1 MGEWYMRETMTT
13 ILRSRAF
20 KIAALSI
27 IAGGITISSVSAVFI
42 VHDPKNGAQIINQI
56 KKATEQVASLKR
68 QIDLQLENLQSLK
81 AETIDPILQEVALVN
96 KSYQDFMN
104 TTNDVIKGGTSARDA
119 LKNVCTDYKNLNL
132 NNITYAGINGQM
144 NINRENAKELN
155 IQIGE
160 AISQNQERLAK
171 SQERIKKL
179 TEQIAHTHGE
189 KDLAQLQALLQSEEI
204 NSQNIANEISA
215 LQAKQ
220 ELIKSQVESLE
231 KEAASTLM
239 KKTAN
244 DFDTF
249 SEQLLR
255 NKPVEVKSNNQHFR
269 DRAYQKGWQ

>member
-1 MGEWYMRETMTT
+1 MRETMTT

-119 LKNVCTDYKNLNL
+119 LKNVFKDYKNLNL

-171 SQERIKKL
+171 SQVRIKKL

>member
-27 IAGGITISSVSAVFI
+27 IAGGITISSVIAVFI

-119 LKNVCTDYKNLNL
+119 LKNVFKDYKNLNL

>member
-1 MGEWYMRETMTT
+1 M
-13 ILRSRAF
+13 
-20 KIAALSI
+20 
-27 IAGGITISSVSAVFI
+27 
-42 VHDPKNGAQIINQI
+42 
-56 KKATEQVASLKR
+56 
-68 QIDLQLENLQSLK
+68 
-81 AETIDPILQEVALVN
+81 
-96 KSYQDFMN
+96 
-104 TTNDVIKGGTSARDA
+104 IKGGTSARDA
-119 LKNVCTDYKNLNL
+119 LKNVFKDYKNLNL

>member
-1 MGEWYMRETMTT
+1 MRETMTT

-119 LKNVCTDYKNLNL
+119 LKNVFKDYKNLNL

-189 KDLAQLQALLQSEEI
+189 KDLAQLQALL
-204 NSQNIANEISA
+204 NIANEISA